1 MGTMI
6 ELRRQIITSS
16 IIPNS
21 SPLPAI
27 YEQIPYISMDGNQ
40 VIRSPYIPTQYDEFH
55 VRFNGIN
62 GTLFSAG
69 NNTYQTLLLGGFSGT
84 GWYCKYFSS
93 TTYSITPNYTSSGV
107 WYDIDIDGNDIL
119 TTNNKTYSVPYQAEL
134 DGTATDLYLFER
146 RNWSSRYTGSVSEFW
161 IKNNGVYKMYLIP
174 CIRKN
179 DQKVGMYDT
188 VSKTFFTS
196 ARNDFIAGT

>member
-1 MGTMI
+1 
-6 ELRRQIITSS
+6 
-16 IIPNS
+16 
-21 SPLPAI
+21 
-27 YEQIPYISMDGNQ
+27 MDGNQ

-134 DGTATDLYLFER
+134 DIYLKEE
-146 RNWSSRYTGSVSEFW
+146 TGALDTQVVFQSFGLKIMVY
-161 IKNNGVYKMYLIP
+161 IK
-174 CIRKN
+174 CI
-179 DQKVGMYDT
+179 
-188 VSKTFFTS
+188 
-196 ARNDFIAGT
+196 